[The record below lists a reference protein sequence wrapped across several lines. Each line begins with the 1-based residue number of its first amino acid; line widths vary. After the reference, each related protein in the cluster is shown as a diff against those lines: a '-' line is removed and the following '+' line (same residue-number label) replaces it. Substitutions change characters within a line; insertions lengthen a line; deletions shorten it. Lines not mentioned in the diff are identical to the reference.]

1 MSYRKASAMR
11 GPLALIA
18 LAALAATAAASAL
31 DTADGMTAGRDLL
44 QTAADCARS
53 VPYCNTCESFMGG
66 QGGMTAAACRARQ
79 WAHASVGDSL

>member
-1 MSYRKASAMR
+1 MSSRKAFAMR

-53 VPYCNTCESFMGG
+53 VPYCNTCESYAASGDDRGG
-66 QGGMTAAACRARQ
+66 LPGPAVGACFC
-79 WAHASVGDSL
+79 G